1 LSTTDAEAAHAAKA
15 QAWTLVRLA
24 DGAAETFGHA
34 QLDALFYEYEVQGR
48 NPGSAN
54 ANKIKRSVALVRGI
68 EEDRVFESE
77 AILLELANRVL
88 ANPYQR
94 QNLTALVASLGVDGL
109 EWAGDQLVPSDPGA
123 APLAPELTAL
133 EQELNQL
140 GLNVAATHYRQAVDN
155 CADGNFEACNGQLRS
170 FLEDLI
176 KGAAQRRGQQQE
188 AGPDAAL
195 QHLRNAGVLDSEEW
209 AIFRALWHGTQDNGP
224 HAGLTDAEEARFRM
238 HSATAAGRVV
248 GHPGRAHG
256 ARVSDAAGARF
267 EC

>member
-1 LSTTDAEAAHAAKA
+1 
-15 QAWTLVRLA
+15 V
-24 DGAAETFGHA
+24 
-34 QLDALFYEYEVQGR
+34 
-48 NPGSAN
+48 
-54 ANKIKRSVALVRGI
+54 
-68 EEDRVFESE
+68 
-77 AILLELANRVL
+77 
-88 ANPYQR
+88 
-94 QNLTALVASLGVDGL
+94 

-248 GHPGRAHG
+248 GHPWRAHG